1 MKILVP
7 DAEDCIIMAMRSNDR
22 WYLLA
27 DKDERGRATLYL
39 NISGVESPIMSS
51 ADIRRRGLTLTEDQ
65 TLGFFGALIR
75 EAFRYL
81 ESHPDALD
89 LVSIEGRLVASYLDK
104 EVD

>member
-7 DAEDCIIMAMRSNDR
+7 DAENCIIMAMRSNDR

-27 DKDERGRATLYL
+27 DKDERGRANLYL

-65 TLGFFGALIR
+65 TLGFFGALTGRRSATWNHIR
-75 EAFRYL
+75 MPWIW
-81 ESHPDALD
+81 HPLRSGWWPA
-89 LVSIEGRLVASYLDK
+89 I
-104 EVD
+104 